1 MMSQTLESTLA
12 HAGHASRLH
21 ALRSLPSR
29 PSAGGFARPK
39 LAASPTTRR
48 RVGSVR
54 AIPESTGATR
64 SSIPIGRTQQ

>member
-1 MMSQTLESTLA
+1 MMSQLLESTLA
-12 HAGHASRLH
+12 QASYASCLH
-21 ALRSLPSR
+21 TTQASVSR

-39 LAASPTTRR
+39 LAATPTTRR
-48 RVGSVR
+48 RVGSER